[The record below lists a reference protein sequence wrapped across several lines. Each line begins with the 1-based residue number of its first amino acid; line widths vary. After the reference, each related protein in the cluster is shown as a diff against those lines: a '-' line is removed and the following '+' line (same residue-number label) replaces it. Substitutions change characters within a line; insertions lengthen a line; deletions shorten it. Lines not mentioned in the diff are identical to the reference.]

1 MKQTVTAKVYAQ
13 LSTKIEI
20 TNMYQ
25 KKDELIAVVRLV
37 PTGIND
43 DTICK
48 SRFSVSVDTNAC
60 RELPVTY
67 LSIEHNTKSFEEITE
82 SGVLKNAVEI
92 PFTVIKGNQKI
103 GFWQTGQGHCIFAI
117 HQRLLTHTDIHPKGL
132 FLKHLLAGQHT
143 D

>member
-13 LSTKIEI
+13 LSAKIEI

-48 SRFSVSVDTNAC
+48 SRFSVSVDTNAR

-67 LSIEHNTKSFEEITE
+67 LAIEHDTKSFEEITE

-103 GFWQTGQGHCIFAI
+103 GFWQTDKETQLATTDPVDDQAI
-117 HQRLLTHTDIHPKGL
+117 ANLLGGI
-132 FLKHLLAGQHT
+132 QNR
-143 D
+143 

>member
-13 LSTKIEI
+13 LSAKIEI

-48 SRFSVSVDTNAC
+48 SRFSVSVDTNAR

-103 GFWQTGQGHCIFAI
+103 GFWQTDKETQLATTDPVDDQAI
-117 HQRLLTHTDIHPKGL
+117 ANLLGGI
-132 FLKHLLAGQHT
+132 QNR
-143 D
+143 